1 MKFTKTVKK
10 ETRGGDIIDVEVIDI
25 QKIIMSTLG
34 GLVAFTLFMGSFFI
48 TSGTEYAVL
57 KSPNGQLTAI
67 TTGGVHFKVPL
78 FSDVHRY
85 DMVLKTTYV
94 DDDDKNDNV
103 YGTMKRITF
112 TDTYGGMIGG
122 TLLYRLDPTLLIPV
136 HKTYGNQ
143 ENLIENGLKPTSKQL
158 LAYTA
163 NQFSGENFMQ
173 GAQNEYQN
181 RVEDQANNGL
191 IVTKRERMH
200 VDKGRASVSVN
211 NQNPTKREDRDEMQ
225 FVTTI
230 QYQKDGITPKRIPLA
245 INAFGIKLAQVTI
258 DDFKPD
264 KKLREFIER
273 KQTQIATRQTII
285 EKQENA
291 RQGSILAEANGEKER
306 ITAKQ
311 LQLKDKDVAVIL
323 ADKKVELERKEA
335 EKQVVQKQKD
345 LDIALM
351 EKKIQKAKAESTIF
365 QAKAIKAKGLA
376 EAQVKK
382 AMYAAVRKDILRL
395 EVEKV
400 TQVAK
405 YAALKESSITLPKT
419 VIMSGNQSGGAS
431 ASLAQLTDLA
441 IMGKIDQMN
450 PETVTSK

>member
-1 MKFTKTVKK
+1 MNYFQTTDNDGYTELNIPKV
-10 ETRGGDIIDVEVIDI
+10 VITAI
-25 QKIIMSTLG
+25 G
-34 GLVAFTLFMGSFFI
+34 ALFVFALIMGSFFI
-48 TSGTEYAVL
+48 TSGTEYAIL
-57 KSPNGQLTAI
+57 KSPNGKLTAI
-67 TTGGVHFKVPL
+67 TTGGVHLKVPF

-85 DMVLKTTYV
+85 DMVQRTTYV
-94 DDDDKNDNV
+94 DDDDKNDNN

-112 TDTYGGMIGG
+112 NDTYGGMIGG
-122 TLLYRLDPTLLIPV
+122 TLLYRLDPTKLIEV

-143 ENLIENGLKPTSKQL
+143 ENLVENGLKPISKQL

-191 IVTKRERMH
+191 IVTKREKVH
-200 VDKGRASVSVN
+200 VEKAMSTVGVT
-211 NQNPTKREDRDEMQ
+211 NQNPTKRPEREETV

-230 QYQKDGITPKRIPLA
+230 QYEKDGVTPQRIPLA
-245 INAFGIKLAQVTI
+245 INALGIKLAQVTI

-264 KKLREFIER
+264 PKLREFIDR

-291 RQGSILAEANGEKER
+291 RQGSILAEANGEMER

-311 LQLKDKDVAVIL
+311 KQLKDKDIAVIL

-351 EKKIQKAKAESTIF
+351 EKKIQKAKSESALF
-365 QAKAIKAKGLA
+365 QAKAIKATGLA
-376 EAQVKK
+376 EAAVKR
-382 AMYAAVRKDILRL
+382 AMYLAVDKQVLAL
-395 EVEKV
+395 EVQRANVKALSTGLKNFKV
-400 TQVAK
+400 TMPTYQANSGKNSGQNSNSLKVVMDALSIKNLQEINAK
-405 YAALKESSITLPKT
+405 VK
-419 VIMSGNQSGGAS
+419 
-431 ASLAQLTDLA
+431 
-441 IMGKIDQMN
+441 
-450 PETVTSK
+450 